1 MALVNPMPSLGALL
15 DGIHSVPARLDRAF
29 GDLRLDHR
37 DVVVDDVFLALSGAR
52 FKATRFIDPALE
64 AGAMAVLSEAESSH
78 PNVLWVPG
86 LRRELPRL
94 AERRY
99 GAQSALAPLIGVT
112 GTNGKTTVAWLCS
125 AALNAL
131 GRRAAYVGTLGSG
144 LVGEAGMPDARPT
157 RNTTPELITVRQR
170 LWTLRADAA
179 CLEMSSHALAQGR
192 LAELATDVAV
202 ITNIGRDHLDYHG
215 TEAAYIAAKFAILS
229 QPRLRAAVLNID
241 DPRVAQGLHVIP
253 KDLVTYG
260 FGRGPQGPVPT
271 RHWVQ
276 CVEAEADLGGT
287 RLRLRSDA
295 GPEVE
300 IHSRL
305 IGGFHIENLTAAF
318 TALWAAG
325 FAPAEAAEAL
335 SCAPPVP
342 GRFEPVTVADARRGV
357 VPSSSQAVRKGPA
370 QDAFAGEAASP
381 LRVDKKLQTHRS
393 LAREAALELPEVIV
407 DYAHTPDGLEKLLEA
422 VRAQYAGPIVLV
434 MGCGGD
440 RDQGKRAPMGR
451 VAAEGADL
459 VVVTSDNPRSEP
471 QADIAAQI
479 LAGVDLVAEHNA
491 AAIKT
496 ILDRGQA
503 IECAIQWAVEWAAG
517 PPVGNPVGAACEGD
531 VVWPRK
537 TLRRIAAA
545 NNGGAASAQ
554 AHDKAH
560 KEAHKEVH
568 DEAQKIA
575 NEAGCA
581 PLMPVVVI
589 AGKGHE
595 TTQEIAGTLIP
606 FSDRDCA
613 AAVLAA
619 CLTDKACAD
628 RARTGEASA

>member
-15 DGIHSVPARLDRAF
+15 DGIHSVPAPLDRAF

-78 PNVLWVPG
+78 PNVLWVPD

-99 GAQSALAPLIGVT
+99 GAQSALVPLIGVT

-170 LWTLRADAA
+170 LWALSADAA

-229 QPRLRAAVLNID
+229 QPRLRAVVLNID

-253 KDLVTYG
+253 KGLVTYG

-271 RHWVQ
+271 RHWVH
-276 CVEAEADLGGT
+276 CLEAEADLGGM
-287 RLRLRSDA
+287 RLRLRPDA
-295 GPEVE
+295 GPDVE
-300 IHSRL
+300 IHSQL
-305 IGGFHIENLTAAF
+305 IGRFHIENLTAAF
-318 TALWAAG
+318 SALWAAG

-342 GRFEPVTVADARRGV
+342 GRFEPVTVAVADAIRGV
-357 VPSSSQAVRKGPA
+357 APSSSQAVGKGPA
-370 QDAFAGEAASP
+370 QDALAGEAAPS
-381 LRVDKKLQTHRS
+381 LRVDKNMQAHLS

-440 RDQGKRAPMGR
+440 RDQGKRTPMGR

-479 LAGVDLVAEHNA
+479 LAGVDLVPEDRA
-491 AAIKT
+491 AAVKT
-496 ILDRGQA
+496 IPNRAKA
-503 IECAIQWAVEWAAG
+503 IEWAIQWAAG
-517 PPVGNPVGAACEGD
+517 RPVGKPVGAAREGD

-537 TLRRIAAA
+537 TLRRIVAT
-545 NNGGAASAQ
+545 NNRGAVSAR
-554 AHDKAH
+554 AHD
-560 KEAHKEVH
+560 EAHNEPH

-595 TTQEIAGTLIP
+595 TTQEIAGTLMP

-619 CLTDKACAD
+619 CLTDKACVE
-628 RARTGEASA
+628 RARTGGASA

>member
-1 MALVNPMPSLGALL
+1 MERVNPMRNLGALL
-15 DGIHSVPARLDRAF
+15 EGIHAVPAHLDQAF

-52 FKATRFIDPALE
+52 YKATRFIDPALA
-64 AGAMAVLSEAESSH
+64 AGAMAVLSEAKFSH

-86 LRRELPRL
+86 LRQELPRL

-99 GAQSALAPLIGVT
+99 GAQSVLAPLIGVT

-125 AALNAL
+125 AALNAR

-144 LVGEAGMPDARPT
+144 LVAEAGMPDARPT
-157 RNTTPELITVRQR
+157 RNTTPELMTVRQR
-170 LWTLRADAA
+170 LWALRANAA
-179 CLEMSSHALAQGR
+179 CLEMSSHALEQGR

-215 TEAAYIAAKFAILS
+215 TEAAYIAAKFEILN

-241 DPRVAQGLHVIP
+241 DVRVAQGLRAIP
-253 KDLVTYG
+253 EGVVSFG
-260 FGRGPQGPVPT
+260 FGCGPQGPVPT

-276 CVEAEADLGGT
+276 CVQAVADLHGI
-287 RLRLRSDA
+287 RLRLRPDA
-295 GPEVE
+295 GPDVE

-305 IGGFHIENLTAAF
+305 IGRFHIENLTAAF

-325 FAPAEAAEAL
+325 FAPAEVAEAL
-335 SCAPPVP
+335 SAAPPVP
-342 GRFEPVTVADARRGV
+342 GRFEPVIVADPGQMRGV
-357 VPSSSQAVRKGPA
+357 V
-370 QDAFAGEAASP
+370 AADSAAA
-381 LRVDKKLQTHRS
+381 KKFQTHGS
-393 LAREAALELPEVIV
+393 LADEAVPTLPEVIV

-422 VRAQYAGPIVLV
+422 VRALYPGPIVLV

-459 VVVTSDNPRSEP
+459 VVVTSDNPRSES
-471 QADIAAQI
+471 QADIAAAI
-479 LAGVDLVAEHNA
+479 LAGVDLVPEHSAAIVRTIPDRAEAIEWAIQRA
-491 AAIKT
+491 AAPAAAPT
-496 ILDRGQA
+496 EQRVDVLAGRP
-503 IECAIQWAVEWAAG
+503 AG
-517 PPVGNPVGAACEGD
+517 PLVDTAH
-531 VVWPRK
+531 
-537 TLRRIAAA
+537 AAA
-545 NNGGAASAQ
+545 NEASR
-554 AHDKAH
+554 
-560 KEAHKEVH
+560 
-568 DEAQKIA
+568 
-575 NEAGCA
+575 A

-595 TTQEIAGTLIP
+595 ATQEIAGNILP

-619 CLTDKACAD
+619 CLTDTA
-628 RARTGEASA
+628 RAERASTGEASV